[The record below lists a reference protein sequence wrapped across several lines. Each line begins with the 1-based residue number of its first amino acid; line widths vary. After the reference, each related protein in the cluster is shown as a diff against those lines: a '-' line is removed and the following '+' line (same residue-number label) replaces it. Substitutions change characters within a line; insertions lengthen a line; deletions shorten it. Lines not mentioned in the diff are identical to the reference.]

1 MNGTKASMQ
10 KFSKPNPTFTLKR
23 TFINSWKTKFFEHGN
38 TITVKR
44 KGRPSVLN
52 DTLLKPT
59 KDIIVGTRNI
69 SRKVVVAI
77 GAGVVTVN
85 DQGVNVSTEKSSK

>member
-23 TFINSWKTKFFEHGN
+23 TFINSWKTKFFEQGN

-44 KGRPSVLN
+44 KGRPNVLS

-77 GAGVVTVN
+77 GAGVVAVN